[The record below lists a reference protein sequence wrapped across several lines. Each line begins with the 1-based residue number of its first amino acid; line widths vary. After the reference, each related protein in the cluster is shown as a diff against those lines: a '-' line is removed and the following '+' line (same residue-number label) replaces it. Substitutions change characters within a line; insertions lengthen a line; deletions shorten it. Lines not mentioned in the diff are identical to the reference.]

1 MDKMRRKDDGVQ
13 PQLAANI
20 DNYRRCRRG
29 RKVGNIGNYRWKKK
43 KIVTDP
49 IEFLHWMHFFTL
61 PHLRFGHSQIGVT
74 ATALL

>member
-43 KIVTDP
+43 KNSNGP
-49 IEFLHWMHFFTL
+49 N
-61 PHLRFGHSQIGVT
+61 
-74 ATALL
+74 